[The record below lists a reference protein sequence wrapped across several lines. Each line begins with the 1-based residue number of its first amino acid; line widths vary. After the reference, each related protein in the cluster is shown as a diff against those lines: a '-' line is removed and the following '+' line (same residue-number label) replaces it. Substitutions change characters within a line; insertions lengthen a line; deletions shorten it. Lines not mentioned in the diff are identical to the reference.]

1 MRKLLAILLLW
12 PALACAQADPTSRSW
27 NQPVEPF
34 RIAGNLYYVG
44 ASDITSFLIATPEG
58 HILLD
63 SGFEE
68 TVPLIRESM
77 KKLGFRMEDVK
88 VLLNSHAHY
97 DHAGGLATLKELTGA
112 KLVASA
118 KDAVLLA
125 RGGKGDPALGDTLL
139 FKPVQADRIV
149 KDGETVTLGG
159 STLTAHLTPGH
170 TPGCTSWTMQV
181 DDGGRRRD
189 VVFVCSTTIL
199 PGVVLKGNPKY
210 PEIAS
215 DFTRT
220 FQVLESLPC
229 DVFLA
234 AHGSFFDLS
243 EKIERLRK
251 GAGPN
256 PFIDPQGYKAY
267 VERKKGDF
275 LRQLEAEKAKRVSA
289 PAAARSAPSA
299 AAPGS

>member
-1 MRKLLAILLLW
+1 MILLALW

-44 ASDITSFLIATPEG
+44 ASDITSFLITTPKG

-68 TVPLIRESM
+68 TVPLIRESV
-77 KKLGFRMEDVK
+77 KKLGFRLEDVK

-112 KLVASA
+112 KLVSSE
-118 KDAVLLA
+118 KDAALLA
-125 RGGKGDPALGDTLL
+125 RGGKGDPALGDTFL

-149 KDGETVTLGG
+149 KDGETVMLGG
-159 STLTAHLTPGH
+159 STLTARLTPGH

-181 DDGGRRRD
+181 EDAGKRRN
-189 VVFVCSTTIL
+189 VVFVCSATIL
-199 PGVVLKGNPKY
+199 PGVTLTDNPKY
-210 PEIAS
+210 PEVGS
-215 DFTRT
+215 DFAHT
-220 FQVLESLPC
+220 FKVLRSLPC
-229 DVFLA
+229 DIFLA

-251 GAGPN
+251 DEGAN
-256 PFIDPQGYKAY
+256 PFVDPAGYKAY
-267 VERKKGDF
+267 VDRKEGDYR
-275 LRQLEAEKAKRVSA
+275 RQLETEKRNGEKRKND
-289 PAAARSAPSA
+289 
-299 AAPGS
+299 

>member
-1 MRKLLAILLLW
+1 MILLALW

-44 ASDITSFLIATPEG
+44 ANDITSYLITTPEG

-68 TVPLIRESM
+68 TVPLIRESV
-77 KKLGFRMEDVK
+77 KKLGFRLEDVK

-139 FKPVQADRIV
+139 FKPVQADRII

-159 STLTAHLTPGH
+159 STLTARLTPGH

-181 DDGGRRRD
+181 DDAGKRRD

-199 PGVVLKGNPKY
+199 PGVTLTDNPKY
-210 PEIAS
+210 PEVGS
-215 DFTRT
+215 DFAHT
-220 FQVLESLPC
+220 FKVLEALPC
-229 DVFLA
+229 DIFLA
-234 AHGSFFDLS
+234 AHGSFFNLA
-243 EKIERLRK
+243 EKSERLRK
-251 GAGPN
+251 GAETN
-256 PFIDPQGYKAY
+256 PFVDPAGYKAY
-267 VERKKGDF
+267 VERKEGDY
-275 LRQLEAEKAKRVSA
+275 RKQLEAEKAKRVSA

-299 AAPGS
+299 AAPGL